1 VDRLNWVAQDCF
13 NAIGQLAR
21 LAPHDPV
28 DPALVHG
35 RMRSYVDMLLRR
47 AREAGFPEEDGR
59 LMAYA
64 VIALCDEVVLGGSGG
79 LREFWAVQPLQLVYF
94 GENTAGEDFF
104 VRMEQVRQNP
114 RQQDVLRVFYLC
126 LMFGFRGRYA
136 VRGGEVPLG
145 DLTDSLRT
153 QLMRSLPMPELLS
166 PNGLRP
172 EEGLLEV
179 GRKLPVVWM
188 ALGVL
193 ALTGVLYLGLA
204 VSLRGQLHS
213 FVTWMNQVGGA

>member
-1 VDRLNWVAQDCF
+1 MDRLNFVTQDCF

-21 LAPHDPV
+21 LSPQDAV
-28 DPALVHG
+28 DPGLVHG
-35 RMRSYVDMLLRR
+35 RMRSYVDGLLRR
-47 AREAGFPEEDGR
+47 ARESGFPEEDGR

-64 VIALCDEVVLGGSGG
+64 VIALCDEVVMSGSGA
-79 LREFWAVQPLQLVYF
+79 LREFWAAQPLQLVYF

-104 VRMEQVRQNP
+104 SRLEQVRQNP
-114 RQQDVLRVFYLC
+114 RQLDVLRVFYLC

-136 VRGGEVPLG
+136 VRGGEAALG
-145 DLTDSLRT
+145 DLIDGVRVQLLRG
-153 QLMRSLPMPELLS
+153 LPMPEQLS
-166 PNGLRP
+166 PDGLRP

-179 GRKLPVVWM
+179 GRKLPVVSM

-193 ALTGVLYLGLA
+193 ALTAVLYLGLA
-204 VSLRGQLHS
+204 VSLRGQLRA

>member
-1 VDRLNWVAQDCF
+1 VDRLNWVSQDCF

-21 LAPHDPV
+21 LEPHDHV
-28 DPALVHG
+28 DPGLVHG
-35 RMRSYVDMLLRR
+35 RMRSYVDGLLRR
-47 AREAGFPEEDGR
+47 AREAGFPEEDGK

-64 VIALCDEVVLGGSGG
+64 VVALCDEVVMGCSGA
-79 LREFWAVQPLQLVYF
+79 LREFWAVQPLQLLYF

-104 VRMEQVRQNP
+104 VRIEQVRGNS

-145 DLTDSLRT
+145 DLIDSVRA

-193 ALTGVLYLGLA
+193 ALTAVLYLGLA
-204 VSLRGQLHS
+204 VSLRGQLRA

>member
-1 VDRLNWVAQDCF
+1 MDRLNFVTQDCF
-13 NAIGQLAR
+13 NAIAQLAR

-28 DPALVHG
+28 DAGLVHG
-35 RMRSYVDMLLRR
+35 RMRSYVDALLRR

-64 VIALCDEVVLGGSGG
+64 VIALCDEVVMAGSGA
-79 LREFWAVQPLQLVYF
+79 LREFWAGQPLQLVYF

-104 VRMEQVRQNP
+104 VRIEQLRQNP
-114 RQQDVLRVFYLC
+114 QKLDVLRVFYVC

-145 DLTDSLRT
+145 DLIDSVRT
-153 QLMRSLPMPELLS
+153 QLMRSLPMPEVLS

-193 ALTGVLYLGLA
+193 ALTAVLYLGLA
-204 VSLRGQLHS
+204 VSLRGHLHA

>member
-1 VDRLNWVAQDCF
+1 MDRLNWVTQDCF
-13 NAIGQLAR
+13 NAAAQLTR
-21 LAPHDPV
+21 LVASEGAQPELIHT
-28 DPALVHG
+28 
-35 RMRSYVDMLLRR
+35 RMRGYVDALLRR

-64 VIALCDEVVLGGSGG
+64 VTALCDEIVMGGTGA
-79 LREFWAVQPLQLVYF
+79 LREFWSGQSLQYVYF

-104 VRMEQVRQNP
+104 VRIEQARQNP
-114 RQQDVLRVFYLC
+114 RQMDVLRVFYLC
-126 LMFGFRGRYA
+126 LMLGFRGRYG
-136 VRGGEVPLG
+136 VRGGEVALG
-145 DLTDSLRT
+145 DLIDGVRT
-153 QLMRSLPMPELLS
+153 QLLRSLPMPEVLS
-166 PNGLRP
+166 PSGLRP

-193 ALTGVLYLGLA
+193 SLTAVLYLGLA
-204 VSLRGQLHS
+204 VSLRGHLHA